1 MALPRHRNT
10 PAETPMSINK
20 RNVDTDEIAKQSQGN
35 AMPSGTGTHAVHR
48 HEAERTAE
56 DRQRLGVEGRNA
68 GPRPEPD
75 DLCVRDPDE
84 PMSADQAEHLRLLC
98 QEAGEAFDPSWTRDA
113 AERQINRLQH
123 RAGYKP

>member
-1 MALPRHRNT
+1 
-10 PAETPMSINK
+10 MSINK
-20 RNVDTDEIAKQSQGN
+20 RNIDTDEIAKESQGN

-48 HEAERTAE
+48 RDAERAAE

-68 GPRPEPD
+68 GPRPEPAAPD

-84 PMSADQAEHLRLLC
+84 KMTEDQAEHLRILC
-98 QEAGEAFDPSWTRDA
+98 QEAGEDFDPSLTRDA

>member
-1 MALPRHRNT
+1 
-10 PAETPMSINK
+10 MSINK
-20 RNVDTDEIAKQSQGN
+20 RNLDTDEMRSAKESQGN

-48 HEAERTAE
+48 REAERATE

-68 GPRPEPD
+68 GPRPEPAAPD

-84 PMSADQAEHLRLLC
+84 KMTADQAEHLRILC
-98 QEAGEAFDPSWTRDA
+98 QEAGEDFDPSLTRDA
-113 AERQINRLQH
+113 AERQIHRLQH

>member
-1 MALPRHRNT
+1 
-10 PAETPMSINK
+10 MSINK
-20 RNVDTDEIAKQSQGN
+20 RNIDTDEIAQESSSKESQGN
-35 AMPSGTGTHAVHR
+35 ATPTGTGTHAVHR
-48 HEAERTAE
+48 RDAERAAE

-68 GPRPEPD
+68 GPRPEPAAPD

-84 PMSADQAEHLRLLC
+84 LMSEDQAEHLRILC
-98 QEAGEAFDPSWTRDA
+98 QEAGEDFDPPWTRDA

>member
-1 MALPRHRNT
+1 
-10 PAETPMSINK
+10 MSINK
-20 RNVDTDEIAKQSQGN
+20 RNLDTDEIAQGSNAKESQGN

-48 HEAERTAE
+48 REAERAAE

-68 GPRPEPD
+68 GPRPEPAAPD

-84 PMSADQAEHLRLLC
+84 KMTEDQAEHLRILC
-98 QEAGEAFDPSWTRDA
+98 QEAGEDFDPSLTRDA

>member
-1 MALPRHRNT
+1 
-10 PAETPMSINK
+10 MSINK
-20 RNVDTDEIAKQSQGN
+20 RNLDTDEIAQESQGN

-48 HEAERTAE
+48 REAERASE
-56 DRQRLGVEGRNA
+56 DRQHLGVEGRNA
-68 GPRPEPD
+68 GPRPEPAAPD

-84 PMSADQAEHLRLLC
+84 PMSGDQAEHLRILC